1 MDFWNKLDEN
11 RVVIINKAR
20 LIAQEKCKDF
30 KETFSLVAHL
40 KAINMHLA
48 FYQVIW
54 IQTFPNGY
62 KNNFVNAYTIEKV

>member
-1 MDFWNKLDEN
+1 MDFWNKLDQN
-11 RVVIINKAR
+11 RVIIINKAR
-20 LIAQEKCKDF
+20 LIAQEKCNDF

-40 KAINMHLA
+40 KAINMLLA

-62 KNNFVNAYTIEKV
+62 KTTFVNAYTIEKV